1 MLGEGVIPFD
11 PRSTKDKKQ
20 FFIPDIMC

>member
-11 PRSTKDKKQ
+11 PRSTKDKKHS
-20 FFIPDIMC
+20 FIPDVMC

>member
-1 MLGEGVIPFD
+1 MLGEGVVPFD